1 MDMHYVANLCKK
13 VIPFKRRNNVKQWY
27 MGLFSWAESRGD
39 RFLFKSK
46 EQTEQKEE
54 TLYVDVQD
62 LYFAA
67 SEALMSRL
75 SIKGL
80 CKMVGA
86 TKESK
91 DRIGLNKLEALVLK
105 MVFMCVPEAIRKSS
119 ETQSCYAILQVTK
132 INYVVLNVLP
142 KASQKDLK
150 RQPDFDFSKYRHFPI
165 IKLN

>member
-1 MDMHYVANLCKK
+1 MN
-13 VIPFKRRNNVKQWY
+13 PRRDLIVNIYLRALWDHTVSPKT
-27 MGLFSWAESRGD
+27 FSQEVLICGSLGHLVVRGGD

-75 SIKGL
+75 YIKGL

-91 DRIGLNKLEALVLK
+91 DRIGLNKLEALVFK
-105 MVFMCVPEAIRKSS
+105 MVFMCAPEAIRKSS
-119 ETQSCYAILQVTK
+119 ETQSCYAILQVTN

-150 RQPDFDFSKYRHFPI
+150 R
-165 IKLN
+165 